1 MVWNWKG
8 GVIIIYLC
16 NGVSNSMLRDPNMKQ
31 IPYSLSE
38 REFVELVKNTDF
50 VSVIGHKSLA
60 EALTDITGIE
70 IPYNR
75 TAIQVNYD
83 DIILLVSMNGRL
95 PEHPTKVKYK
105 GRMNYNFI
113 RFEKQ
118 TSNDFSNTLNI
129 IHEIKETV

>member
-1 MVWNWKG
+1 M
-8 GVIIIYLC
+8 IYLC

-60 EALTDITGIE
+60 EALTDITGIN

-83 DIILLVSMNGRL
+83 DLILLVSMNGRL
-95 PEHPTKVKYK
+95 PEHPTKVEYK

>member
-1 MVWNWKG
+1 MEVKCL
-8 GVIIIYLC
+8 IYLC

-38 REFVELVKNTDF
+38 REFIELVNGTDF

-60 EALTDITGIE
+60 EALTDITGTD

-95 PEHPTKVKYK
+95 PEHPTKVEYK

>member
-1 MVWNWKG
+1 M
-8 GVIIIYLC
+8 IYLC
-16 NGVSNSMLRDPNMKQ
+16 NGISNSMLRDPNTKQ

-38 REFVELVKNTDF
+38 REFVELVRNTDF
-50 VSVIGHKSLA
+50 VSIIGHKSLA
-60 EALTDITGIE
+60 KALTDITGIE

-95 PEHPTKVKYK
+95 PEHPTKVDYD

-118 TSNDFSNTLNI
+118 TGNDFSNTLNI
-129 IHEIKETV
+129 IHEIKEAV

>member
-1 MVWNWKG
+1 M
-8 GVIIIYLC
+8 IYLC

-60 EALTDITGIE
+60 EALTDITGIN

-95 PEHPTKVKYK
+95 PEHPTKVEYK

>member
-1 MVWNWKG
+1 MEVKG
-8 GVIIIYLC
+8 LIYLC
-16 NGVSNSMLRDPNMKQ
+16 NGISNSMLRDPNMKQ

-60 EALTDITGIE
+60 EALTDITGIN

-95 PEHPTKVKYK
+95 PQHPTKVEYK

>member
-1 MVWNWKG
+1 M
-8 GVIIIYLC
+8 IYLC

-38 REFVELVKNTDF
+38 REFIELVRGTDF

-60 EALTDITGIE
+60 EALTDITGIN

-95 PEHPTKVKYK
+95 PEHPTKVEYK

>member
-1 MVWNWKG
+1 MEVKCL
-8 GVIIIYLC
+8 IYLC

-95 PEHPTKVKYK
+95 PEHPTKVEYK

>member
-1 MVWNWKG
+1 MEVKCL
-8 GVIIIYLC
+8 IYLC

-60 EALTDITGIE
+60 EALTDITGIN

-83 DIILLVSMNGRL
+83 DLILLVSMNGRL
-95 PEHPTKVKYK
+95 PEHPTKVEYK

>member
-1 MVWNWKG
+1 MEVKCL
-8 GVIIIYLC
+8 IYLC

-38 REFVELVKNTDF
+38 REFVELVRNTDF

-60 EALTDITGIE
+60 EALTDITGIN

-95 PEHPTKVKYK
+95 PEHPTKVEYK

>member
-1 MVWNWKG
+1 
-8 GVIIIYLC
+8 
-16 NGVSNSMLRDPNMKQ
+16 MLRDPNMKQ

-60 EALTDITGIE
+60 EALTDITGIN

-95 PEHPTKVKYK
+95 PEHPTKVEYK

>member
-1 MVWNWKG
+1 MEVKCL
-8 GVIIIYLC
+8 IYLC

-60 EALTDITGIE
+60 EALTDITGIN

-95 PEHPTKVKYK
+95 PEHPTKVEYK

>member
-1 MVWNWKG
+1 M
-8 GVIIIYLC
+8 IYLC

-38 REFVELVKNTDF
+38 REFVELVRNTDF

-60 EALTDITGIE
+60 EALTDITGIN

-95 PEHPTKVKYK
+95 PEHPTKVEYK

>member
-1 MVWNWKG
+1 M
-8 GVIIIYLC
+8 IYLC

-31 IPYSLSE
+31 IPYSLGE

-60 EALTDITGIE
+60 DALTDITGIN

-95 PEHPTKVKYK
+95 PEHPTKVEYK

>member
-1 MVWNWKG
+1 MEVKCL
-8 GVIIIYLC
+8 IYLC

-38 REFVELVKNTDF
+38 REFIELVKGTDF

-60 EALTDITGIE
+60 EALTDITGIN

-95 PEHPTKVKYK
+95 PEHPTKVEYK